1 MADDYEPLEPVE
13 LRNPYRRELSPPPRR
28 FRGRFIIAIVLIVA
42 VGGYFLLR
50 HSSGNGPVP
59 LIKAQLTPYKVKPQ
73 DPGGAE
79 PPPDSEELEGDTQP
93 QAGNAGNAVEQ
104 LAPPPEAPL
113 AHPTAGQPATP
124 TTPAAPGQPPA
135 APAGNSQGAAAP
147 PDGSGM
153 PAVPVAP
160 VTTAE
165 TATPGTPSTPSPA
178 PPVAAPSTPAPS
190 AAAPAAPAAGL
201 TAPAPKPQRLAA
213 LPPASSMPKPHIP
226 REQEWRIQLGSLPTA
241 TAAEI
246 EWLRIKTSHA
256 ALLGRLVLNIRR
268 VDLGQGRGVYFRIQ
282 AGPVA
287 GHEAAATL
295 CTQLTSAGVP
305 CMAVKR

>member
-1 MADDYEPLEPVE
+1 MADDFDPIEPVE

-28 FRGRFIIAIVLIVA
+28 FRGRVIIAIVVILA

-50 HSSGNGPVP
+50 HSPGNGPVP

-93 QAGNAGNAVEQ
+93 QGGNSGNAVEQ
-104 LAPPPEAPL
+104 LAPPPETPL
-113 AHPTAGQPATP
+113 AHPTAGQPATSA
-124 TTPAAPGQPPA
+124 TPAAPGQPPA
-135 APAGNSQGAAAP
+135 PPAGNSPGAAAP
-147 PDGSGM
+147 TGGSGM

-165 TATPGTPSTPSPA
+165 TATPGAPSTPSGAPTPPA
-178 PPVAAPSTPAPS
+178 AS
-190 AAAPAAPAAGL
+190 AAAPSMPAAAVPAPA

-213 LPPASSMPKPHIP
+213 LPPPSGTPKTHMP
-226 REQEWRIQLGSLPTA
+226 RDQEWRIQLGSLPTA

-268 VDLGQGRGVYFRIQ
+268 VDLGQGKGVYFRIQ

-295 CTQLTSAGVP
+295 CGQLTSAGVP
-305 CMAVKR
+305 CMAVRR